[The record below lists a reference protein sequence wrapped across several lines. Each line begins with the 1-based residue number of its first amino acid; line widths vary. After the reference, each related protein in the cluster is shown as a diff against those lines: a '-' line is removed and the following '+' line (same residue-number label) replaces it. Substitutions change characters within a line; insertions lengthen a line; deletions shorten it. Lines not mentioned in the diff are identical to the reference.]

1 MLHETYEI
9 CLINL
14 ERSSLGLVE
23 QLDERLIRWEID
35 EGKQSKGQNEI
46 LLRTGFADWVL
57 NDGWCET

>member
-1 MLHETYEI
+1 MFHETYEI

-23 QLDERLIRWEID
+23 QFDERLIRWEID

-46 LLRTGFADWVL
+46 LLRTGFVDRVL